1 MKPQA
6 IWHRKSN
13 MSVSFVAF
21 RQRLTL
27 STSPISAFLR
37 LYSSGPWVLSIN
49 GARIR
54 NCADKDIIG
63 QGFGDEVNIGS
74 FLSAGD
80 YEIFVKVRGVNSQDW
95 FIAEC
100 EIVGEDGK
108 SRVFNSSTSWQ
119 VLIDKS
125 YQFDVDGQALI
136 YTATK
141 ADEDM
146 TKSPKWEN
154 ACVVDAPEP
163 KQWIPINVEEK
174 ETLPRSI
181 IDLGEAETDGPIDI
195 LRTLKP
201 LSQAKFVHP
210 EALLQVGKTEV
221 LIQTRAE
228 DRSAYV
234 VIDMGRVVYGSP
246 RIRLNGIEGAI
257 IDFGFSLNKK
267 SIEFTARYI
276 CREGY
281 SDWIIPVTVSYRY
294 VLMRVSSCP
303 REMRLDSLTIME
315 QVFEVEAKTKL
326 TNETNWNSYFDV
338 GLYALED
345 ARRATYI
352 DHANGNVA
360 SSLHSFV
367 LGLNDLYRT
376 GSTQILGVLYAAINC
391 ISSKEECA
399 ALALCAIEYLNHTSD
414 KVLPDSL
421 YVITDRIFHF
431 SSFNEEVSI
440 HKEMLTQAAC
450 EKLRSYFLESG
461 DIEMAEK
468 LMKEAKASQVRYLK
482 HWSTKN
488 GILEGSDRTLSEAYW
503 ADSFALY
510 FQLVGHSQMDP
521 IITRLKR
528 FQLKGEDL
536 WLAFFWAGALW
547 QSGESEAARS
557 VIEENWGSLL
567 QLEGRTWSE
576 RAKTLETLPGP
587 DALIIRYFYGIRSI
601 AARERVIEI
610 RPSVQP
616 LERVKAEFTIR
627 DNIIGLN
634 WSLNGSGYLLLEVDQ
649 SQNTE
654 LRLAVP
660 RLGKRFPT
668 ITINGETVWR
678 NEKIYNNFQ
687 VREVVSEL
695 DHVVFVV
702 YKAGSYK
709 VELSA

>member
-6 IWHRKSN
+6 IWHRQSN
-13 MSVSFVAF
+13 EAVSFVAF

-27 STSPISAFLR
+27 STRPISAFLR
-37 LYSSGPWVLSIN
+37 LNSSGPWVLSIN
-49 GARIR
+49 GVRIR

-74 FLSAGD
+74 FLFAED
-80 YEIFVKVRGVNSQDW
+80 YEIVVKVRGVDSQDW

-108 SRVFNSSTSWQ
+108 SRVFHSGTSWQ

-141 ADEDM
+141 SDEDM
-146 TKSPKWEN
+146 TQSPIWEN
-154 ACVVDAPEP
+154 ACLVDAPEP
-163 KQWIPINVEEK
+163 KRWIPINVEEK

-181 IDLGEAETDGPIDI
+181 VDLGEVDAEGPIDI
-195 LRTLKP
+195 HSNIDP

-228 DRSAYV
+228 HRSAYAI
-234 VIDMGRVVYGSP
+234 IDMGRVVYGCP
-246 RIRLNGIEGAI
+246 RIRLRGIEGAI
-257 IDFGFSLNKK
+257 VDFGFSLNRKT
-267 SIEFTARYI
+267 IEFNTRYVS
-276 CREGY
+276 REGY
-281 SDWIIPVTVSYRY
+281 SDWIIPITVSYRY
-294 VLMRVSSCP
+294 VFMRVSCCP

-326 TNETNWNSYFDV
+326 TNETNWDSYFDV
-338 GLYALED
+338 GLYALKD

-360 SSLHSFV
+360 SNLHAFV

-376 GSTQILGVLYAAINC
+376 GSTQTFSALYAAINY

-399 ALALCAIEYLNHTSD
+399 ALALCAIEYLNYTSD
-414 KVLPDSL
+414 EVSPDSL
-421 YVITDRIFHF
+421 YLITDGIFHF
-431 SSFNEEVSI
+431 SSCDEENSI
-440 HKEMLTQAAC
+440 HTEMLTQAAC
-450 EKLRSYFLESG
+450 KKLRSYFLESG
-461 DIEMAEK
+461 DVEMAEK
-468 LMKEAKASQVRYLK
+468 LMKEARAAQARYLK
-482 HWSTKN
+482 HWSTKS
-488 GILEGSDRTLSEAYW
+488 GTESSDRTLPEAYW

-510 FQLVGHSQMDP
+510 FQLVDHSQIDP
-521 IITRLKR
+521 IVTRLKS

-536 WLAFFWAGALW
+536 WLAFFQAGALW
-547 QSGESEAARS
+547 QSGESEHARS

-587 DALIIRYFYGIRSI
+587 DALIVRFFYGIHSI

-610 RPSVQP
+610 RPSVEP
-616 LERVKAEFTIR
+616 LERVQAQFTIR
-627 DNIIGLN
+627 ENIIGLN

-649 SQNTE
+649 SKNTE

-678 NEKIYNNFQ
+678 NEKVYNNFQ